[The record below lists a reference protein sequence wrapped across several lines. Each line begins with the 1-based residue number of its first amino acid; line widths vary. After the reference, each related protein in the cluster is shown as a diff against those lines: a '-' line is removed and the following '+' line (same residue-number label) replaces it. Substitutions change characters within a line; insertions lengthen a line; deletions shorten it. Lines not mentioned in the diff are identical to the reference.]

1 MAYDD
6 DLADRVRAALAGA
19 SEKRMFGGLA
29 FLLDRRLTV
38 AVSGQGG
45 LMVRVDPAD
54 SAALVARPD
63 VELMVMQGREM
74 VGWLRVAPEILTD
87 DDELQAWVDRAAAYV
102 RTLPPKP

>member
-19 SEKRMFGGLA
+19 SEKRVFGGLA

-38 AVSGQGG
+38 AVSRQGG

-54 SAALVARPD
+54 SAALVAQPD
-63 VELMVMQGREM
+63 VELMVMQGRELA
-74 VGWLRVAPEILTD
+74 GWLRVAPKVLTD
-87 DDELQAWVDRAAAYV
+87 DDELQVWVDRAAAYV